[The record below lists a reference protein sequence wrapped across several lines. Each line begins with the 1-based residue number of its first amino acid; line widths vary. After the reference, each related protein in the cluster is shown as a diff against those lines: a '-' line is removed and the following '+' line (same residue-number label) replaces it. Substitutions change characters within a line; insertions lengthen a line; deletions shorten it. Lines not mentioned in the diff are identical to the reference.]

1 MALQLDLFN
10 VDIFFFFKDTQV
22 CEGIAIVL
30 KVLSLKVLPSFKR
43 VYDKN
48 ILGLWDFPLGQ
59 LHSPCDLHFDV
70 AI

>member
-10 VDIFFFFKDTQV
+10 ENFFFQNTQV

-30 KVLSLKVLPSFKR
+30 KVQVTGLKVLYLSFKR

-48 ILGLWDFPLGQ
+48 IFWDYGIF
-59 LHSPCDLHFDV
+59 H
-70 AI
+70 